1 MNTESK
7 ELDYPAMED
16 EHQGLLRVIRQAHGE
31 GQKEEESNLSIT
43 AKVPQMV
50 ELVLDD
56 EAGPEIARVD
66 GSVIQMTVQI
76 LLQLQKVQE
85 VENLTIAYK
94 TPLCFV
100 LQEKSVHFPKLQGGR
115 TPLVLPVTFRVSTE
129 HLCCR
134 TDIFVAAC
142 YFVKGEARTTTCQ
155 FRLPFYLLARVIPPV
170 KSSSFKISLDATKM
184 PSSVTD
190 LFRDLLQQPHVS
202 PSVAQSLTNT
212 LSIQYFA
219 GGEATVQFAKSMGRF
234 WVQSSEFASLWP
246 LTQEVCEKFSFFF
259 TDEAND
265 PQVLSYQ
272 DSLPLHDY
280 FSLLDDHFGLR
291 THLQQL
297 SVDLADRTRQFRI
310 IQKRLL
316 VRFRDRNP
324 THVDNLESLLRMS
337 FDQVNQIADQIDEAQ
352 RALLMVG
359 SHLSA
364 ATELIV
370 LLIKYR
376 FDMDDVNTDILRQHF
391 SSAVDDNR
399 EIGWEEQT
407 DAALQH
413 LLRTCL
419 ARTAKERSSI
429 VSPMKMPR
437 DTIRLKKRITNV
449 IDRLAGGARLL
460 TEQEDLESGE
470 DGEIDEPDDD
480 A

>member
-1 MNTESK
+1 VEST
-7 ELDYPAMED
+7 LTIRATGPPLGA
-16 EHQGLLRVIRQAHGE
+16 RV
-31 GQKEEESNLSIT
+31 
-43 AKVPQMV
+43 P
-50 ELVLDD
+50 DD
-56 EAGPEIARVD
+56 AAGPEVARVD
-66 GSVIQMTVQI
+66 GAVIQMTVQI
-76 LLQLQKVQE
+76 LLQLTKVQE
-85 VENLTIAYK
+85 VENLTLALK
-94 TPLCFV
+94 VPSCFV
-100 LQEKSVHFPKLQGGR
+100 LPEKSVHFPKVTGGR

-129 HLCCR
+129 HLASR

-142 YFVKGEARTTTCQ
+142 YFVKGEARTATCQ

-184 PSSVTD
+184 PSSLTD
-190 LFRDLLQQPHVS
+190 LFRDFLVQPHVP

-246 LTQEVCEKFSFFF
+246 LSQEVCEKFTLFF
-259 TDEAND
+259 TDEVND

-291 THLQQL
+291 THLQTL
-297 SVDLADRTRQFRI
+297 GTDLADRARQFRI

-324 THVDNLESLLRMS
+324 TLVDNLESLLRMS

-352 RALLMVG
+352 RALGMVG

-376 FDMDDVNTDILRQHF
+376 FDMDDMNTDVLRQHF
-391 SSAVDDNR
+391 SSLLEDNR
-399 EIGWEEQT
+399 ESGWEEQT

-419 ARTAKERSSI
+419 ARSAKERSTI

-437 DTIRLKKRITNV
+437 DTIRLKKRITSV

-460 TEQEDLESGE
+460 TEQELSSGDEAELE
-470 DGEIDEPDDD
+470 EPDED